1 MRIERH
7 AILSSRVRF
16 ARSSL
21 GESFSSDSGRV
32 VGRSAFARRTS
43 HAERNDSNCEDREF
57 ACDDAQAVSRQDKYF
72 LWIRLAF
79 DQFDWLEVPQ
89 RKVDLE

>member
-1 MRIERH
+1 MKRVCPAVCALRVPRS
-7 AILSSRVRF
+7 ASR
-16 ARSSL
+16 
-21 GESFSSDSGRV
+21 FSSDSGRI

-43 HAERNDSNCEDREF
+43 HAERNETNGEDREL
-57 ACDDAQAVSRQDKYF
+57 ACDDAQVVSRQDKYF

-89 RKVDLE
+89 SKVVLE